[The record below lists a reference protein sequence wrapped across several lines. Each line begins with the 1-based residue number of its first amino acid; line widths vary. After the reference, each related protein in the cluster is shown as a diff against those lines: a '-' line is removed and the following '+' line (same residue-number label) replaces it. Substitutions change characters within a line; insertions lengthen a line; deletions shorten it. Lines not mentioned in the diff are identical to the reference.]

1 MIEHFQ
7 KEKNRKYIVL
17 GMVLLVLVAILFL
30 LPMIFSGAEMGQSAA
45 PPVKVVDE
53 KKLSEQ
59 SFNQTVGDRI
69 TELEQTVSGLQKEL
83 EREKSVRSSGNGNLG
98 PGGVGFSLR
107 SPESGDA
114 SAGPLPALDELAPRP
129 PAPGAAIFPPPPP
142 TRPVGAPGPN
152 KPSRRLLTNLIASE
166 RPKVEEKKPD
176 AKEAMRP
183 VSVGIPAWSFT
194 KAILISGV
202 DAPTKQNA
210 KGDPRPALLKLTG
223 KTVLP
228 NRGSAD
234 LRECFVGGFAR
245 ADLSG
250 ERVYFQTKVLSCLTP
265 SGKRIEKEVDGYVAG
280 EDGKDG
286 LLGRVY
292 SKQGALLART
302 LVAGFLDGLAGIYEQ
317 QATIVSIQPTGTV
330 STIDS
335 GKALQAGLFA
345 GSASA
350 AEKLADFYMKLVND
364 TFPVIEIAAGREVDA
379 VFISG
384 LDFEQ
389 EVLQ

>member
-7 KEKNRKYIVL
+7 NEKNRKYIAFTIVGL
-17 GMVLLVLVAILFL
+17 ILIG
-30 LPMIFSGAEMGQSAA
+30 IFFIIPALFGGSRESGQAGA

-53 KKLSEQ
+53 KKLSEG
-59 SFNQTVGDRI
+59 SFNKTVGERL
-69 TELEQTVSGLQKEL
+69 TLLEQKLTSLQKET
-83 EREKSVRSSGNGNLG
+83 EKAPTRALPNTADSPGRS
-98 PGGVGFSLR
+98 GFSLR
-107 SPESGDA
+107 SPSPDDGA
-114 SAGPLPALDELAPRP
+114 AGPMPSLDDLAPRP
-129 PAPGAAIFPPPPP
+129 AAPSIPIVPPPAVK
-142 TRPVGAPGPN
+142 TAATGITN

-166 RPKVEEKKPD
+166 RPKIEEKKPD
-176 AKEAMRP
+176 PKIPEKATA
-183 VSVGIPAWSFT
+183 VGIPAWSFT
-194 KAILISGV
+194 KALLISGV
-202 DAPTKQNA
+202 DAPTRHNA
-210 KGDPRPALLKLTG
+210 KGDPRPALLKLTA

-234 LRECFVGGFAR
+234 LRECFVGAFAR

-265 SGKRIEKEVDGYVAG
+265 SGKRVEKEVDGYIAG

-302 LVAGFLDGLAGIYEQ
+302 LVAGFLEGLAKIYER
-317 QATIVSIQPTGTV
+317 QATVISVQPTGAV
-330 STIDS
+330 STIDPN
-335 GKALQAGLFA
+335 KALQAGLFS
-345 GSASA
+345 GSATA

-364 TFPVIEIAAGREVDA
+364 TFPVIEVAAGREVDV

-384 LDFEQ
+384 LDFDQ
-389 EVLQ
+389 EVIQ

>member
-1 MIEHFQ
+1 MIENSQ

-17 GMVLLVLVAILFL
+17 GMVLIVLVAILFL
-30 LPMIFSGAEMGQSAA
+30 LPMIFTGTAEPGRTAG
-45 PPVKVVDE
+45 PPVRVVDE
-53 KKLSEQ
+53 RKLSEE
-59 SFNQTVGDRI
+59 SFNKTVGDRI
-69 TELEQTVSGLQKEL
+69 TDLEQTVKNLQKEISN
-83 EREKSVRSSGNGNLG
+83 EKVSRSSGG
-98 PGGVGFSLR
+98 PRFALK
-107 SPESGDA
+107 SPEPEDA
-114 SAGPLPALDELAPRP
+114 AAGPLPALDQLAPRP
-129 PAPGAAIFPPPPP
+129 PVTGAPMVPPPSPAR
-142 TRPVGAPGPN
+142 TAGIQAPN
-152 KPSRRLLTNLIASE
+152 KPSKRLLTGLIASE
-166 RPKVEEKKPD
+166 RPKFEEKKTDDKKPEKP
-176 AKEAMRP
+176 A
-183 VSVGIPAWSFT
+183 SVGVPAWSFT
-194 KAILISGV
+194 KALLISGV

-234 LRECFVGGFAR
+234 LRECFVGGLAR

-364 TFPVIEIAAGREVDA
+364 TFPVIEVAAGREVDV

>member
-1 MIEHFQ
+1 MMENFQ
-7 KEKNRKYIVL
+7 NERNRKYIAF
-17 GMVLLVLVAILFL
+17 AIVGVVVIGIFL
-30 LPMIFSGAEMGQSAA
+30 LLPTLFGGSGKTGSSAA
-45 PPVKVVDE
+45 PTVKVVDE
-53 KKLSEQ
+53 KKLSEG
-59 SFNQTVGDRI
+59 SFNKTVGERL
-69 TELEQTVSGLQKEL
+69 TTLEQAITSLQKEKAA
-83 EREKSVRSSGNGNLG
+83 EKSASSGGS
-98 PGGVGFSLR
+98 GFSLR
-107 SPESGDA
+107 SPGSPPF
-114 SAGPLPALDELAPRP
+114 GPLPALDALPPP
-129 PAPGAAIFPPPPP
+129 PAPPIPSVGVPPPP
-142 TRPVGAPGPN
+142 APRATGPAA
-152 KPSRRLLTNLIASE
+152 KPGRRLLTGLIASE
-166 RPKVEEKKPD
+166 RPKIEEKKPE
-176 AKEAMRP
+176 AKTAGKP

-194 KAILISGV
+194 KALLISGV
-202 DAPTKQNA
+202 DAPTRQNA

-223 KTVLP
+223 KTILP

-234 LRECFVGGFAR
+234 LRECFVGAFAR

-302 LVAGFLDGLAGIYEQ
+302 LVAGFLDGLARIYER
-317 QATIVSIQPTGTV
+317 QATVISIQPTGTV
-330 STIDS
+330 STIESD
-335 GKALQAGLFA
+335 KALKAGLFS

-364 TFPVIEIAAGREVDA
+364 TFPVIEVAAGREVDV

-389 EVLQ
+389 EVIQ